1 MAGPGPSGVPRIGV
15 LPSWWGWSDTQ
26 MRTLTLKSFGA
37 LATCSPSAAFDVV
50 LALAFQLI
58 VAWRAKA
65 VVQRAMGG
73 VLG

>member
-1 MAGPGPSGVPRIGV
+1 
-15 LPSWWGWSDTQ
+15 